1 MTTPAPLV
9 IAHRG
14 ASGYRPEHTEAA
26 YRLALELGADAVEP
40 DVVPSRDGVLV
51 VRHENELST
60 TTDVADRPD
69 LADRRTAK
77 EVDGRLVEGWFT
89 EDLVW
94 SELATLRAR
103 EPHPDLRP
111 GSARWDGHW
120 PVLRLADVLRIVAEH
135 GLSTA
140 HVVVEVKHPTTF
152 AAAGL
157 PMPELLDAE
166 LDAAGVVGSSDW
178 LTVESF
184 ERSVLEAAA
193 ARGLDSRR
201 VYLMEA
207 DGAPFDLVARDGEG
221 ATTDAAELGD
231 LTSLAM
237 LRVQGSAPDS
247 GDPGALLHGISVA
260 KDLLLRDLDDGR
272 RLVDHA
278 RSAGLETWTYTLRPE
293 NQFLAPRHR
302 AGPEATHGRWRQEFS
317 ALLDTGVAGV
327 FADHPDLV
335 RAVRPR
341 DTRTSG

>member
-1 MTTPAPLV
+1 MSTPAPLV

-14 ASGYRPEHTEAA
+14 ASGYLPEHTEAA
-26 YRLALELGADAVEP
+26 FRLALQLGADAVEP

-51 VRHENELST
+51 VRHENELSM

-69 LADRRTAK
+69 LADRRTTK
-77 EVDGRLVEGWFT
+77 EVDGRPVEGWFT
-89 EDLVW
+89 EDLTW

-111 GSARWDGHW
+111 DSARWDGRW

-135 GLSTA
+135 GAPTA

-166 LDAAGVVGSSDW
+166 LDVAEVMGSSDW

-184 ERSVLEAAA
+184 ERSVLMAVA

-201 VYLMEA
+201 VYLT
-207 DGAPFDLVARDGEG
+207 GAVGAAFDLVARDGED
-221 ATTDAAELGD
+221 ATTYAAELAD
-231 LTSLAM
+231 PASLAT
-237 LRVQGSAPDS
+237 LEAPERAGSEP
-247 GDPGALLHGISVA
+247 LLHGISVA
-260 KDLLLRDLDDGR
+260 KDLLLRDRDGGR
-272 RLVDHA
+272 QLVDHA
-278 RSAGLETWTYTLRPE
+278 RSVGLETWAYTLRPE
-293 NQFLAPRHR
+293 NRFLAPRHR
-302 AGPEATHGRWRQEFS
+302 DGPEAAHGHWRQELS
-317 ALLDTGVAGV
+317 ALLDTGLAGV

-335 RAVRPR
+335 RAALPR
-341 DTRTSG
+341 ETRTPG